1 MKDKRLEMKLQH
13 THAEVNVQLQ
23 SKVDA
28 MEAAEDAA
36 ALAEAGDVLKNLKN
50 VKKKPFNAFQKA
62 PGIARP
68 KGRRRCGMLDV
79 LPSGARQLRPTCL
92 GQGA

>member
-36 ALAEAGDVLKNLKN
+36 ALAEAGDVLKN
-50 VKKKPFNAFQKA
+50 
-62 PGIARP
+62 I
-68 KGRRRCGMLDV
+68 
-79 LPSGARQLRPTCL
+79 SES
-92 GQGA
+92 